1 MVDTRCPVT
10 YFFLTAT
17 TAVWASIRFLSS
29 RCLITTGRS
38 IDRKRSL
45 IIPWTESG
53 SVVHF
58 VLIVRSAI
66 CRVRGFNIA
75 NLLRSCSPS
84 CWSGPSSDRCF
95 RFGGMTAV
103 RWSGLG
109 VLIQMSDQAHNMNC
123 KCQYCFGL
131 SSRSHAGIANL
142 RQDLIYLH
150 VISNPNWR
158 RPLPQALRVTWV
170 SSRKP
175 EDRNN
180 IELLSPCEI
189 WETTIMWTVWTCMNL
204 YEVRRGS
211 ALQIQCY
218 LPPSLSWITVQS
230 SCALKDWY
238 YQSVRNALTFG
249 LHPSCRFE
257 AVGTEAR
264 KPGTCQRVTCNNSS
278 IWCWNPLYTSG
289 WLTELFLAHGS
300 PPIGITII
308 NTLLNRT
315 GLARSW

>member
-1 MVDTRCPVT
+1 MNLPLASIQTPKFWGFNGWYKMSRT

-17 TAVWASIRFLSS
+17 IAVWASIRFLSS

-53 SVVHF
+53 NVVHF

-123 KCQYCFGL
+123 RCQYGLLCFGL
-131 SSRSHAGIANL
+131 SSRSHAGTVNP
-142 RQDLIYLH
+142 RQDLI
-150 VISNPNWR
+150 S
-158 RPLPQALRVTWV
+158 TWY
-170 SSRKP
+170 RIQGDLFHMNIFNLKP
-175 EDRNN
+175 WLCE
-180 IELLSPCEI
+180 PCEP
-189 WETTIMWTVWTCMNL
+189 V
-204 YEVRRGS
+204 
-211 ALQIQCY
+211 
-218 LPPSLSWITVQS
+218 
-230 SCALKDWY
+230 
-238 YQSVRNALTFG
+238 
-249 LHPSCRFE
+249 
-257 AVGTEAR
+257 
-264 KPGTCQRVTCNNSS
+264 
-278 IWCWNPLYTSG
+278 
-289 WLTELFLAHGS
+289 
-300 PPIGITII
+300 
-308 NTLLNRT
+308 
-315 GLARSW
+315 